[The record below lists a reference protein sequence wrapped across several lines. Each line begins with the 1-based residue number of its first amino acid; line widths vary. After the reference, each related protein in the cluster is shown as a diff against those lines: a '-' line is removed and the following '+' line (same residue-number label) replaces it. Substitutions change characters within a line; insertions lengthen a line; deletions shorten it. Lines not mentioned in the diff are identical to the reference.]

1 MIKSLRR
8 QLWTCPRCLRQQ
20 RRHGTTV
27 AATSTSSEE
36 AISFGPV
43 ARDSPEA
50 SHDDK
55 ILRKIFDSP
64 SFWRD
69 FSQRSNRNYASDSTG
84 LFQNRYLTKPE
95 GFQTFAQVTLQK
107 CQRLVA
113 KVLAASSVDDY
124 KRIARNL
131 DRLSDLLCRVIDLSD
146 FVRSTHPDRRI
157 QAAASQAYAM
167 MFEYM
172 NKLNTTT
179 GLNEQ
184 LKTAL
189 SMQEVVSSWTEEERV
204 VANILAKDFS
214 KSAIDLPEG
223 VRQRFVEISN
233 DIAEMGTDFVNDMAP
248 AKEQISLES
257 SRLAG
262 MDPNLVRKMTRWG
275 TVTLP
280 TTGTAAQMALRSV
293 EDPDT
298 RREIYTANRTASKRS
313 IRQLETLLTS
323 RSDLAK
329 LAGYD
334 TFGHMTLVDKM
345 AKTPEAVNQF
355 LRALAADNQTTVN
368 DEMQE
373 LLEVKKADAHSEN
386 FSREITAW
394 DREYYTARL
403 LSSLY
408 TRIRSPDTLSNYFSL
423 GTVMQGLSRLFHRL
437 YGVRL
442 VPREAQPGETWN
454 DDVRRLDVIDE
465 RSGHIA
471 VVYCDLFARP
481 GKNPNPAHFTLRCSR
496 QISEIEVAEY
506 RDSNMYHPFDTAVEA
521 ATDGMA
527 HAIDPSDGLLYQLPT
542 IALICDFAR
551 PPNHTSSS
559 SSPRPTLLSYREVQ
573 TLFHEMGHAIHSI
586 LGRTQLQN
594 VSGTRCATDFAEL
607 PSVLMEHFAFDPA
620 VLQLWARHW
629 DSDAPIPYQLIR
641 ERRAIDMRMQ
651 GAETEA
657 QILLAMLDQA
667 YHSGLAAAKGFDSTR
682 TYHDIWNTHSSVPE
696 PAGTAWQGFFG
707 HLFGYGA
714 TYYSYLFDRAIA
726 GKIWCDVFQRTK
738 DGAVDRRQGE
748 RFREEVLR
756 WGGGRDGWRCIAGVL
771 GEKYAWM
778 GEGGEEAM
786 EEVGRWGVRD

>member
-1 MIKSLRR
+1 MIKNLR
-8 QLWTCPRCLRQQ
+8 QLWTCPRCLRHQ
-20 RRHGTTV
+20 RRNASTVTTT
-27 AATSTSSEE
+27 ATTNDDLIPIRP
-36 AISFGPV
+36 AT
-43 ARDSPEA
+43 RDSPGA
-50 SHDDK
+50 NQDDK

-64 SFWRD
+64 PFWRD
-69 FSQRSNRNYASDSTG
+69 FSQRSSRQPLRDSTG

-107 CQRLVA
+107 CQRIVA

-124 KRIARNL
+124 KHIARNL

-146 FVRSTHPDRRI
+146 FVRSTHPEGKF

-172 NKLNTTT
+172 NQLNTMT

-184 LKTAL
+184 LQKAL
-189 SMQEVVSSWTEEERV
+189 SMQEVVSSWTEEESV

-214 KSAIDLPEG
+214 KSAIDLPAG
-223 VRQRFVEISN
+223 VRKRFVEISN
-233 DIAEMGTDFVNDMAP
+233 DIVEVGTEFVNEMTP
-248 AKEQISLES
+248 AKDSISFES
-257 SRLAG
+257 SRLKGA
-262 MDPNLVRKMTRWG
+262 DPKLVKQLTRWG
-275 TVTLP
+275 SVTLP
-280 TTGTAAQMALRSV
+280 TTGTAAQVVLRNV
-293 EDPDT
+293 DEPDI
-298 RREIYTANRTASKRS
+298 RRDMYIANRTASRKS
-313 IRQLETLLTS
+313 IRQLEKLLTS
-323 RSDLAK
+323 RSTLANI
-329 LAGYD
+329 AGYQ

-345 AKTPEAVNQF
+345 AKTPEAVSQF
-355 LRALAADNQTTVN
+355 LQALAADNQSTVK
-368 DEMQE
+368 DELQE
-373 LLEVKKADAHSEN
+373 LLELKKSDAHSEN
-386 FSREITAW
+386 FPRQINAW
-394 DREYYTARL
+394 DREYYTSRL
-403 LSSLY
+403 LMGLS
-408 TRIRSPDTLSNYFSL
+408 TRIRYPETLSNYFSL
-423 GTVMQGLSRLFHRL
+423 GTVMQGLSRLFNRL

-442 VPREAQPGETWN
+442 IPREAQPGETWN

-496 QISEIEVAEY
+496 QISQEEVEDY
-506 RDSNMYHPFDTAVEA
+506 RENSNYHPFATAVEA

-527 HAIDPSDGLLYQLPT
+527 HTVDPVDDLLYQLPT

-551 PPNHTSSS
+551 PPTLSTSSS
-559 SSPRPTLLSYREVQ
+559 QRPTLLSYREVQ
-573 TLFHEMGHAIHSI
+573 TLFHEMGHALHSI

-607 PSVLMEHFAFDPA
+607 PSVLMEHFAFAPE

-629 DSDAPIPYQLIR
+629 DTDAPVPYQLIR
-641 ERRAIDMRMQ
+641 ERRALDRRMQ

-657 QILLAMLDQA
+657 QILLALLDQA
-667 YHSGLAAAKGFDSTR
+667 YHSDITAANSFDSTKI
-682 TYHDIWNTHSSVPE
+682 YHGVWNAHSSVPE

-726 GKIWCDVFQRTK
+726 GKIWHDVFQRTK
-738 DGAVDRRQGE
+738 DGAVDRAQGE
-748 RFREEVLR
+748 RFRDEVLR
-756 WGGGRDGWRCIAGVL
+756 WGGGREGWKCIAGAL
-771 GEKYAWM
+771 GKEYAWM

-786 EEVGRWGVRD
+786 KEVGRWGVRD